1 MAMIKDY
8 TTKVNEK
15 GMITIPAAIRKRHN
29 LSAGREIA
37 VMEIEGVITIIPIM
51 TKEELLK
58 SRVTPLAEMEK
69 IYDEA
74 RKEELELEK

>member
-1 MAMIKDY
+1 MATTKEY
-8 TTKVNEK
+8 TTKINEK
-15 GMITIPAAIRKRHN
+15 GMITIPAAIRKRHD